1 MQQRQFPQRFI
12 AKFALLVLPIFAYPL
27 FAQRHYEAPL
37 DGGWPT
43 ANTTQRPA
51 TSKAPAGTVSVEL
64 LRYPLSGKA
73 RKMLQKALHFIDLG
87 DHKAAVNQLEA
98 TLTKYPASAPYTQ
111 SLLGVEYL
119 KTDRYADAV
128 DSLQQ
133 AVDLLPHDAINH
145 ANLGLSLVSM
155 GQLDRAKQELHRALE
170 LDPHIPTASQLLA
183 ALPAA
188 K

>member
-12 AKFALLVLPIFAYPL
+12 TRSRLAILPFFLCSL

-37 DGGWPT
+37 DGGWP
-43 ANTTQRPA
+43 ASNTTQRQAAP
-51 TSKAPAGTVSVEL
+51 KAPAGTVSVEL

-73 RKMLQKALHFIDLG
+73 RNMLQTALHFIDLG
-87 DHKAAVNQLEA
+87 DHKAAVSQLEH
-98 TLTKYPASAPYTQ
+98 TLTKYPSSAPYTQ

-170 LDPHIPTASQLLA
+170 LDPHIPTASQFLA
-183 ALPAA
+183 ALPPA